1 MPVIFSNPLIKTRD
15 IAQNIPQTPVHPP
28 QSGLVCHRRKS
39 LTAPGYTR
47 EEDPKWD
54 KDFGA
59 VGAIVIGQN
68 PELLA
73 GADPREET
81 TALGK

>member
-1 MPVIFSNPLIKTRD
+1 VYAT
-15 IAQNIPQTPVHPP
+15 AAE
-28 QSGLVCHRRKS
+28 G
-39 LTAPGYTR
+39 LTALGYIP

-59 VGAIVIGQN
+59 VGAILIGEN
-68 PELLA
+68 GELLT
-73 GADPREET
+73 GTDPREET